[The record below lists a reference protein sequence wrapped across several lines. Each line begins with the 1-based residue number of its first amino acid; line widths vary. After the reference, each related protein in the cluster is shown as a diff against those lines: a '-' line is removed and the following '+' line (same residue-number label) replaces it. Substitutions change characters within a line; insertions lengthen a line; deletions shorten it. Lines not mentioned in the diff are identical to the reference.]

1 MTVTAASRQGETTG
15 DIPAVEISGLHKR
28 FGDQTALHSLDLTVE
43 AGEFLVLLGPSGCG
57 KTTTMRSIA
66 GLEQPTEGT
75 IKVGG
80 QAVYDSSKRINVP
93 PANRR
98 IGMVFQSYAIW
109 PHRTVAENVGFPL
122 RMQKVPRGEAKGR
135 VQEVLELVGLEGLG
149 GRSASMLSG
158 GQMQRVAL
166 ARSIVMRPEV
176 LLLDEP
182 LSNLD
187 AKLRERLR
195 IELKETQQRLGT
207 TSIYVT
213 HDQAEALALADRIV
227 LMRQGVIE
235 QISTPLELYR
245 NPKTR
250 FAAEFMGTN
259 NLFSGVARSGAG
271 RTTVDIVGLPAPLP
285 TAYAGLDGDVTVSI
299 RAEDVIV
306 SPPASWEGAR
316 LDGVV
321 EVVSLLGSQ
330 VSYAVRIG
338 DHDVLALLPFDG
350 RLWQR
355 GEPLQ
360 IGIAR
365 DGVRCF
371 AKESAS

>member
-1 MTVTAASRQGETTG
+1 MTVTAAMTQSGTTG
-15 DIPAVEISGLHKR
+15 DSPAVEIAGLHKR

-57 KTTTMRSIA
+57 NTTTMRSIA
-66 GLEQPTEGT
+66 GLEQPTGGT

-80 QAVYDSSKRINVP
+80 QAVYDSSKRINVA

-109 PHRTVAENVGFPL
+109 PHRTVAENIGFSL
-122 RMQKVPRGEAKGR
+122 RMQKVPRGDAKKRVDEA
-135 VQEVLELVGLEGLG
+135 LELVGLEGLG
-149 GRSASMLSG
+149 KRSASMLSG

-166 ARSIVMRPEV
+166 ARSIVMRPQV

-195 IELKETQQRLGT
+195 LELKETQQRLGT
-207 TSIYVT
+207 TSMYVT

-235 QISTPLELYR
+235 QVSTPLELYQ
-245 NPKTR
+245 NPASR

-259 NLFSGVARSGAG
+259 NLFEGTAAPGPGASRVEVNGLAGELVSTYSGSPGPVA
-271 RTTVDIVGLPAPLP
+271 
-285 TAYAGLDGDVTVSI
+285 VSI
-299 RAEDVIV
+299 RAEDVV
-306 SPPASWEGAR
+306 VNPPASWDGAR
-316 LDGVV
+316 LRGVV

-330 VSYAVRIG
+330 VSYAVRVG
-338 DHDVLALLPFDG
+338 DRDILVLLPFDG
-350 RLWQR
+350 QLWRR
-355 GEPLQ
+355 GDSLE
-360 IGIAR
+360 IGIGAAA
-365 DGVRCF
+365 VRCF
-371 AKESAS
+371 AKDGDA